1 MNSNDVEIFKP
12 LSKLLKIIIKGVDV
26 CSFKTFYISDTCIF
40 FSYPYLLSMYICIYD
55 FVPHVTVIWSLS
67 E

>member
-12 LSKLLKIIIKGVDV
+12 LSNLLKIIIKAVDT
-26 CSFKTFYISDTCIF
+26 CSSKTFYISCIF
-40 FSYPYLLSMYICIYD
+40 FLTLINYICIYD
-55 FVPHVTVIWSLS
+55 FVPHVPVIWSLS